1 MRLFSSLLASSFL
14 LVGACT
20 GNAVIDGVGGA
31 GTGDDDDAVGDDD
44 DAGGDDDDAA
54 QTNPFEGSHERALV
68 LLGDF
73 GWGGGEDEEEVFCV
87 GFLGLDV
94 DAEGVFE
101 GGGEC
106 EMEFGEGRAGAV
118 DFEVVGTVDM
128 DGAVEGT
135 ITATVRRGEN
145 EPSEAAIAG
154 NIEDALEWADIVDL
168 GWGDPI
174 EYSGKAYIAE

>member
-44 DAGGDDDDAA
+44 DAV
-54 QTNPFEGSHERALV
+54 QTNPFEGSHRRELI

-73 GWGGGEDEEEVFCV
+73 GWGGGEDEEEVFCL
-87 GFLGLDV
+87 GSLGLDV
-94 DAEGVFE
+94 DAEGVLE

-106 EMEFGEGRAGAV
+106 EMEFGQGGGGAV
-118 DFEVVGTVDM
+118 DFVVVGTVDM
-128 DGAVEGT
+128 NGAVEGT
-135 ITATVRRGEN
+135 MTATVQRGEN

-154 NIEDALEWADIVDL
+154 NIEDTLEWADTVDL